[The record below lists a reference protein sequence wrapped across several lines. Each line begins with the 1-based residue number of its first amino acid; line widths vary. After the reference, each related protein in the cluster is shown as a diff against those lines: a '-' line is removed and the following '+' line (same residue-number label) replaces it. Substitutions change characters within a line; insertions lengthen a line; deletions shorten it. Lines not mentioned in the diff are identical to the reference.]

1 MNDKIQIHKI
11 VEEDDGGATIE
22 FYCDKETQEFLIGQ
36 GLLRV
41 IEQGIKNYKEE
52 E

>member
-1 MNDKIQIHKI
+1 MNDKIQILNI
-11 VEEDDGGATIE
+11 IEEDDGGATIE
-22 FYCDKETQEFLIGQ
+22 FDCDKETREFLLGQ